1 MIYWL
6 YLAVFFLLSALEAKE
21 IAMQRFDKQNHK
33 IFEILADKVSAKD
46 NVITASGNAI
56 LLNYDV
62 YILADKVRYDTKTK
76 EALLEGNIK
85 VYRGEGLL
93 VKTDYVKLSLNEK
106 YEIIFPF
113 YVQDSVSGIW
123 VSADIA
129 SGKDQKYKVK
139 NMSASGCSIDNPIWH
154 VNATSGSFNMQ
165 KSHLS
170 MWNPKIYVG

>member
-1 MIYWL
+1 MKKK
-6 YLAVFFLLSALEAKE
+6 AKVFWCCFNHDLLVVFGGLFLLSALDAKE

-93 VKTDYVKLSLNEK
+93 IKTDYVKLSLNEK

-113 YVQDSVSGIW
+113 YVQDNVSGIW

-129 SGKDQKYKVK
+129 SGKDQKYKIK
-139 NMSASGCSIDNPIWH
+139 NMSRFRVQHW
-154 VNATSGSFNMQ
+154 
-165 KSHLS
+165 
-170 MWNPKIYVG
+170 

>member
-1 MIYWL
+1 MKKK
-6 YLAVFFLLSALEAKE
+6 AKVFWCCFNHDLLVVFGGLFLLSTLDAKE

-85 VYRGEGLL
+85 VYKGEGLL
-93 VKTDYVKLSLNEK
+93 IKTDYVKLSLNEK

-113 YVQDSVSGIW
+113 
-123 VSADIA
+123 
-129 SGKDQKYKVK
+129 
-139 NMSASGCSIDNPIWH
+139 MSKTA
-154 VNATSGSFNMQ
+154 
-165 KSHLS
+165 
-170 MWNPKIYVG
+170 